1 MRREAVLLANTAKT
15 SDPRTSVSSSL
26 AKSSIAQFSER
37 LSNLGEYAFNCVS
50 VVDEPKAK
58 TVSEIETAVKNAAKN
73 LADDKDAGSCF
84 LFYYFGHGVL
94 RSNDLYFFCKD
105 SDTAATPSMIP
116 FAKVAADVFGYGIKR
131 ALFVLD
137 CCHAGAS
144 AYTFPPLPAGG
155 SAYAIVASSVPAQ
168 LAEVKPGL
176 VPFGAFSIYFLGG
189 LRDVDAAVPPTK
201 LVTVESLFAYTRDR
215 LHDEGYRQEPSIV
228 ASNLGVLP
236 LSEAVAQVRI
246 IPGYNG
252 AAARKSFYSKMS
264 WIAAA
269 VADASEPLTTAE
281 LYSIVKRKRVPEF
294 LTPITTKGTTRY
306 QTVSPSTF
314 ESYIDRMRTLRILRD
329 DEPLTLTLQG
339 RKLVAH
345 GGRRFNEE
353 LLPLIESEFERW
365 DTSIDKVDSL
375 VRYKAQTRGIPTAA
389 ALYLDARRALT
400 LTMKPDW
407 FATLLDLLSYTGYV
421 RAASR
426 KTFYPY

>member
-15 SDPRTSVSSSL
+15 NDPRTSVSSSL
-26 AKSSIAQFSER
+26 AKSSIAQFRER
-37 LSNLGEYAFNCVS
+37 LSNLGDYAFNCVS
-50 VVDEPKAK
+50 VVDEPQAK
-58 TVSEIETAVKNAAKN
+58 TVADIGAAVKNAAKN
-73 LADDKDAGSCF
+73 LVGDKDEGSCF

-94 RSNDLYFFCKD
+94 RQNDLYFYCKD
-105 SDTAATPSMIP
+105 SDTAAPLSMIP
-116 FAKVAADVFGYGIKR
+116 FAQVAAQVFGYGIKR

-144 AYTFPPLPAGG
+144 AYKLPTLVTTGVD
-155 SAYAIVASSVPAQ
+155 YAIVASSVPAQ

-176 VPFGAFSIYFLGG
+176 VPFGAFSMYFLGG
-189 LRDVDAAVPPTK
+189 LRDVDAAVPPNK
-201 LVTVESLFAYTRDR
+201 LVTVESLFTYTKDLLRA
-215 LHDEGYRQEPSIV
+215 EGYRQEPYKIDGGL
-228 ASNLGVLP
+228 NDLP
-236 LSEAVAQVRI
+236 LSEAAAQVRI

-252 AAARKSFYSKMS
+252 DAARKSFYSKMS
-264 WIAAA
+264 WIAAT
-269 VADASEPLTTAE
+269 VADSSVPLTMAA

-294 LTPITTKGTTRY
+294 LTPITTKGTTKY
-306 QTVSPSTF
+306 QPVSPSTF
-314 ESYIDRMRTLRILRD
+314 ESYIDRMKTLRILHD
-329 DEPLTLTLQG
+329 DEPLTLTPQG

-375 VRYKAQTRGIPTAA
+375 VRYKAQTRGVPTAA

-426 KTFYPY
+426 KTFFPY